1 MSDGLIS
8 ILAICGIMLVLGGL
22 AGAFDRSRFSPR
34 WLLVAALLVFLN
46 DAALT
51 RGYGLLPDVLGGEWN
66 WTGKLLA
73 LALTLAVASHP
84 AFGWRRSGLT
94 VAQRRGSLLPALL
107 VSLPVI
113 ALYLFFA
120 VTGDEGPASGE
131 AMAFQ
136 LTMPGLEEEPF
147 YRGILLL
154 ALAEAF
160 RGRTK
165 VLGADLGWG
174 AILSSVLFGL
184 AHAFAFED
192 GSFAFDPLYFLLTAV
207 PALLLVWMRERT
219 GSLLLPILLHNFG
232 NTIGYFV

>member
-1 MSDGLIS
+1 MPNGFVS
-8 ILAICGIMLVLGGL
+8 ILAVCGGLLILGGL
-22 AGAFDRSRFSPR
+22 IGLVDRRRFSPR
-34 WLLVAALLVFLN
+34 WLLLATALVFLN

-51 RGYGLLPDVLGGEWN
+51 RCYGLIPDLAGGEWN

-73 LALTLAVASHP
+73 LAITLAVASHP

-94 VAQRRGSLLPALL
+94 LHQRKGSLIPALL
-107 VSLPVI
+107 VALPVI
-113 ALYLFFA
+113 ALYVFFA
-120 VTGDEGPASGE
+120 LSGE
-131 AMAFQ
+131 EQATIEAVAFQ
-136 LTMPGLEEEPF
+136 LTLPGLEEEPF

-160 RGRTK
+160 RGRTNI
-165 VLGADLGWG
+165 LGADLGWG
-174 AILSSVLFGL
+174 AILSSILFGL
-184 AHAFAFED
+184 THAFGFDD

-232 NTIGYFV
+232 NTIGYLV